1 MPVRPV
7 QFLAVFGGSGAT
19 GRRIIERAVA
29 QGLQVRTLVRHSSAF
44 EFPSDAVEVLV
55 GSLQSPKD
63 VERTL
68 CDCDGICCVFG
79 PRPPFTD
86 IFCADSTRL
95 IVEAMHRCKV
105 NRIVCQTG
113 AMIGDYRQNRT
124 WPFRFMV
131 WLFNRLNRA
140 MAKDRADQ
148 ERVIKESGLKW
159 TIVKPPRLTDQP
171 ANGVYVAGP
180 EVKVG
185 LLSTISRVDIAMFMV
200 NEVVAPNHIGEP
212 VFIRGMKVA

>member
-68 CDCDGICCVFG
+68 CVTVMESAAFLVRAHPSQISS
-79 PRPPFTD
+79 
-86 IFCADSTRL
+86 AL
-95 IVEAMHRCKV
+95 IA
-105 NRIVCQTG
+105 
-113 AMIGDYRQNRT
+113 
-124 WPFRFMV
+124 
-131 WLFNRLNRA
+131 
-140 MAKDRADQ
+140 
-148 ERVIKESGLKW
+148 
-159 TIVKPPRLTDQP
+159 
-171 ANGVYVAGP
+171 
-180 EVKVG
+180 
-185 LLSTISRVDIAMFMV
+185 
-200 NEVVAPNHIGEP
+200 
-212 VFIRGMKVA
+212 RG